1 MNIHPKLKLLLF
13 YFLAIAYIAIF
24 FSSIYGLFVDEIR
37 LFGIVLQGWEKNALS
52 LTGLFIVCAISVYP
66 VLLTMYNV
74 FKQCPDN
81 SDRR

>member
-1 MNIHPKLKLLLF
+1 MDMPPKLNLVFF
-13 YFLAIAYIAIF
+13 YLLAITYLAIF